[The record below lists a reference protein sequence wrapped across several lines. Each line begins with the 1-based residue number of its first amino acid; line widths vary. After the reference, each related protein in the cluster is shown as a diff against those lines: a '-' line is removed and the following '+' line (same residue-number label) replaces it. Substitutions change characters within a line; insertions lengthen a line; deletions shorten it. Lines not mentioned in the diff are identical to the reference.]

1 MCLKTDPVIS
11 GLMAAGIGVATA
23 GNGWTDT
30 GNVNAPTIVGNK
42 VAGNAA
48 TMATFGLRVAGSF
61 TPAAATTATATATA
75 LTFATT
81 AKRAN
86 SGRAMAP
93 FA

>member
-1 MCLKTDPVIS
+1 
-11 GLMAAGIGVATA
+11 
-23 GNGWTDT
+23 
-30 GNVNAPTIVGNK
+30 
-42 VAGNAA
+42 
-48 TMATFGLRVAGSF
+48 LRVAGSF

-75 LTFATT
+75 LTFATI

>member
-1 MCLKTDPVIS
+1 
-11 GLMAAGIGVATA
+11 
-23 GNGWTDT
+23 
-30 GNVNAPTIVGNK
+30 
-42 VAGNAA
+42 
-48 TMATFGLRVAGSF
+48 LRVAGSF